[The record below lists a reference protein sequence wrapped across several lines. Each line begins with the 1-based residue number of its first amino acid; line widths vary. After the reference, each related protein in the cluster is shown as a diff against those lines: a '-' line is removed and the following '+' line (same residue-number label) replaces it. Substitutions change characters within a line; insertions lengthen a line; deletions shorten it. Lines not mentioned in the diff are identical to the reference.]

1 MGNYTMADSQVKK
14 LRVLLIILEY
24 LTYKAYKKK
33 KDSDAAK
40 KKTAKGSGGGENEDP
55 KKKKKGGPLKF
66 KF

>member
-1 MGNYTMADSQVKK
+1 MGAYAISTYRRKVP
-14 LRVLLIILEY
+14 RVLLIILEY